1 MRLNPPGNHAIILI
15 LIKELIPMLTKED
28 LQAITAILKEEISTA
43 IVASEERTNK
53 KIDTMYVSLKEDM
66 ETVRREIKVDIEN
79 GVEKNVRAV
88 LDGHAALKEKLD
100 DIIDRVETAENIEPR
115 VVALEVKVKEN
126 SADITNL
133 KKAQ

>member
-1 MRLNPPGNHAIILI
+1 
-15 LIKELIPMLTKED
+15 MLTKED
-28 LQAITAILKEEISTA
+28 LQAISAIMKEEISTA
-43 IVASEERTNK
+43 IVASEERTNERMDSRFEQMDS
-53 KIDTMYVSLKEDM
+53 KIDSMYVSLKEDM

-115 VVALEVKVKEN
+115 VVALEIKVKEN

>member
-1 MRLNPPGNHAIILI
+1 
-15 LIKELIPMLTKED
+15 MLTKED
-28 LQAITAILKEEISTA
+28 LLAISAIMKEEISTA
-43 IVASEERTNK
+43 IVASEERTNERMDSRFERMDS
-53 KIDTMYVSLKEDM
+53 KIDSMYVSLKEDM

-115 VVALEVKVKEN
+115 VVALEIKVKEN

>member
-1 MRLNPPGNHAIILI
+1 
-15 LIKELIPMLTKED
+15 MLTKED

-115 VVALEVKVKEN
+115 VVALEAKVKEN